1 MIILLCTIANVCL
14 LGGSIQAFRVARKQ
28 ANAAAKHAD
37 NSANAADAANEH
49 TSYAIGQAI
58 EAAEH
63 ATKAEEHAS
72 NAAKHASIA
81 DQHAQTVGQ
90 ISLLAK
96 QTDIKMV
103 DLTKPDHSDIG
114 NNIGKRR

>member
-1 MIILLCTIANVCL
+1 MIILLCTIANVLL
-14 LGGSIQAFRVARKQ
+14 LGGSIQAFRATRKQ
-28 ANAAAKHAD
+28 AVAAYDWMTEAHRV
-37 NSANAADAANEH
+37 NLSAIKA
-49 TSYAIGQAI
+49 S
-58 EAAEH
+58 
-63 ATKAEEHAS
+63 TKAEEHAAKAEEQAS
-72 NAAKHASIA
+72 NASKHASMA

>member
-28 ANAAAKHAD
+28 ANRASDKAAKAETHSGNAD
-37 NSANAADAANEH
+37 D
-49 TSYAIGQAI
+49 YAC

-63 ATKAEEHAS
+63 AAKAEEHAS
-72 NAAKHASIA
+72 NASKHASIA

-103 DLTKPDHSDIG
+103 DFTKPDHSDIG

>member
-1 MIILLCTIANVCL
+1 MIILLCTIANVLL
-14 LGGSIQAFRVARKQ
+14 LGGSIQAFRATRKQ
-28 ANAAAKHAD
+28 AVAAYDWMTEAHRV
-37 NSANAADAANEH
+37 NLSAIKA
-49 TSYAIGQAI
+49 S
-58 EAAEH
+58 
-63 ATKAEEHAS
+63 TKAEEHAAKAEEQAS
-72 NAAKHASIA
+72 NASKHASMA

-103 DLTKPDHSDIG
+103 DFTKPDHSDIG